1 MAILSLNSSSTD
13 TATTFKKSLEILE
26 SCDLPY
32 YPLPIL
38 RSVASI
44 PELLCCKGTRANVK
58 EVLSY
63 LIKRVNLKD
72 IDQPL
77 RIPRQNIADY
87 IYRSVDTV
95 GRVLRYLKE
104 MGLIDYCRQSL
115 ENNRG
120 SVSPITLTEKAK
132 ALFFKQKKSLP
143 KEKQSAQ
150 KFQSAF
156 TDIGDMHEILVPNDV
171 LWLHEEKNL
180 SDVEIFTLMRD
191 CKNKK
196 YQLVHVAE
204 YHKASLMKINDAKG
218 VFAYLKKMIVKEQH
232 DYVWWY
238 EQAKIRAE
246 QQRLKEEKRALAQ
259 AREDARRAQYHEDYV
274 VFMNDA
280 LGKPFKSTVKD
291 QVFTL
296 RRFDGVGIGS
306 VEVRYTNGNYKDT
319 LHDNNHQFFEAF
331 KAGKIIPYV
340 IEESTPF
347 EQTLCCTSAASNTI
361 IKPLQLFHKTIDGVL
376 NTFKEVSPPN
386 VEVPNPQKTDLDA
399 TDLTYNDDSTLDSR
413 SYGKKVL
420 KTLQAALAAKCS
432 STHSQPFNRP
442 PIPLKT
448 GSIGGN
454 TLSSNRSDTHLPAKN
469 DQNSSNLASLKIGAL
484 LNKVKIN

>member
-1 MAILSLNSSSTD
+1 MSIISLPNTFTTTE
-13 TATTFKKSLEILE
+13 TAKSPKKSFVISQCCDLSYYPVSVLRATKALFSLE
-26 SCDLPY
+26 SCRD
-32 YPLPIL
+32 I
-38 RSVASI
+38 RVNA
-44 PELLCCKGTRANVK
+44 K
-58 EVLSY
+58 EVLNY
-63 LIKRVNLKD
+63 IIQRVNLNN
-72 IDQPL
+72 IDAPL
-77 RIPRQNIADY
+77 LIPRQEIAHA
-87 IYRSVDTV
+87 INRSVDTV
-95 GRVLRYLKE
+95 HRVLRALKQH
-104 MGLIDYCRQSL
+104 GLIDYQRKSYK
-115 ENNRG
+115 NNRG
-120 SVSPITLTEKAK
+120 STSAISLTAFIKQ
-132 ALFFKQKKSLP
+132 ALFAKKPIQEAS
-143 KEKQSAQ
+143 Q
-150 KFQSAF
+150 KFKSAF

-171 LWLHEEKNL
+171 LWLHTEKNL

-246 QQRLKEEKRALAQ
+246 QQRLKEEKRAQAQ
-259 AREDARRAQYHEDYV
+259 AREDARRAQYHEAYV
-274 VFMNDA
+274 AFMNDA

-319 LHDNNHQFFEAF
+319 LLDNNHQFFEAF